1 MTDHYDNLLRMHG
14 LFGEGL
20 QEPHT
25 RLYKEYPS
33 SLGYSANNAYVLTPD
48 DVLFNAALVL
58 ALHQAG
64 KKDGSEDMHK
74 VYFLVPG
81 FMEKRTTHMM
91 RAAAERIFARLK
103 TGGSVVAI
111 KHVGAL
117 FHRIMMGCEVFT
129 LPEEPPH
136 WVAFGFSKSDHIPEW
151 MRAKLLA
158 FGETSSESHPGV

>member
-1 MTDHYDNLLRMHG
+1 MHG

-20 QEPHT
+20 HEPHE

-33 SLGYSANNAYVLTPD
+33 SLGYSARDAYVLTPD
-48 DVLFNAALVL
+48 DVLFSAVLVL
-58 ALHQAG
+58 ALYQAG
-64 KKDGSEDMHK
+64 LAGSANLQN

-103 TGGSVVAI
+103 TGGSVKAI

-117 FHRIMMGCEVFT
+117 FHRVMMGCQVFT
-129 LPEEPPH
+129 LPEEPQH

-151 MRAKLLA
+151 MRAKLLV
-158 FGETSSESHPGV
+158 FGETSSEAHPGV